1 MKRAVPQPPV
11 KGFTADAVL
20 SRIMTAT
27 GIRSQSE
34 LARVL
39 GIGRQAV
46 TDAKK
51 RSHIPADWYLYLCR
65 KYGLNPQ
72 WLESGMGPM
81 YIAGQGQGQA
91 AATPP
96 RELSIPGSTPE
107 EFSYVPKVRARLS
120 AGGGSLVVDEAIDSY
135 YAFRHAWLRRKGQI
149 SQMRLM
155 RVSGES
161 MEPTFRDE
169 DVVLIDLSQT
179 EIYTGKIYAM
189 GIDEEIVIKRLDKK
203 PGKLV
208 LVSDNRQFY
217 PPFEVALDDSS
228 SVRVLGRV
236 IWMAREVM

>member
-1 MKRAVPQPPV
+1 MKRAIPQPPV
-11 KGFTADAVL
+11 KGFSAEAVL
-20 SRIMTAT
+20 ARIMSAT
-27 GIRSQSE
+27 GIKSQSE

-72 WLESGMGPM
+72 WLESGMGAM
-81 YIAGQGQGQA
+81 YIAGQDSG
-91 AATPP
+91 PDF
-96 RELSIPGSTPE
+96 RGSRNSGAHSE

-120 AGGGSLVVDEAIDSY
+120 AGGGSLVVDEAIETY
-135 YAFRHAWLRRKGQI
+135 YAFRHAWLKRKGQI

-155 RVSGES
+155 RVSGDS
-161 MEPTFRDE
+161 MEPTLRDE

-179 EIYTGKIYAM
+179 EIYTGKIYAV
-189 GIDEEIVIKRLDKK
+189 GIDEEIVVKRLDKK
-203 PGKLV
+203 PGQLV

-217 PPFEVALDDSS
+217 PPLEVTLTEDAN
-228 SVRVLGRV
+228 VRVLGRV
-236 IWMAREVM
+236 IWMAREVL

>member
-1 MKRAVPQPPV
+1 MKRATPPPPV
-11 KGFTADAVL
+11 KGFTAESVL
-20 SRIMTAT
+20 ARIMAAT

-72 WLESGMGPM
+72 WLESGLGTM
-81 YIAGQGQGQA
+81 YIAGQGDSA
-91 AATPP
+91 PVRDP
-96 RELSIPGSTPE
+96 SVPGADPE
-107 EFSYVPKVRARLS
+107 EFAYVPKVRARLS
-120 AGGGSLVVDEAIDSY
+120 AGGGSLVVDEAIETY

-155 RVSGES
+155 RVTGDS
-161 MEPTFRDE
+161 MEPTLRDE
-169 DVVLIDLSQT
+169 DVVLIDLSQIET
-179 EIYTGKIYAM
+179 YAGKIYAV
-189 GIDEEIVIKRLDKK
+189 GIDEEIVVKRLDKK

-208 LVSDNRQFY
+208 LVSDNRQLY
-217 PPFEVALDDSS
+217 PPLEVTLDENSN
-228 SVRVLGRV
+228 VRVIGRV
-236 IWMAREVM
+236 IWMSRDVM

>member
-1 MKRAVPQPPV
+1 MKRAIPQPPV
-11 KGFTADAVL
+11 KGFSAETVL
-20 SRIMTAT
+20 TRIMNAT

-72 WLESGMGPM
+72 WLESGLGPM
-81 YIAGQGQGQA
+81 YISGQGDA
-91 AATPP
+91 PDLDS
-96 RELSIPGSTPE
+96 ESVPGSHHE

-120 AGGGSLVVDEAIDSY
+120 AGGGSMVVDEAVDSY
-135 YAFRHAWLRRKGQI
+135 YAFRHAWLKRKGQI

-155 RVSGES
+155 RVSGDS
-161 MEPTFRDE
+161 MEPTLRDE

-179 EIYTGKIYAM
+179 ETYTGKIYAV
-189 GIDEEIVIKRLDKK
+189 GIDEEIVVKRLDKV

-217 PPFEVALDDSS
+217 PPIEVDLGDDSN
-228 SVRVLGRV
+228 VRVLGRV
-236 IWMAREVM
+236 IWMSREVM

>member
-1 MKRAVPQPPV
+1 MKRATPPPPI
-11 KGFTADAVL
+11 KGFSAESVL
-20 SRIMTAT
+20 SRIMAAT
-27 GIRSQSE
+27 GIKSQSE

-72 WLESGMGPM
+72 WLESGMGPTHVN
-81 YIAGQGQGQA
+81 QSQA
-91 AATPP
+91 ESAPMACA
-96 RELSIPGSTPE
+96 PGMHPE

-120 AGGGSLVVDEAIDSY
+120 AGGGSLQVDEAIETY

-161 MEPTFRDE
+161 MEPTLRDE
-169 DVVLIDLSQT
+169 DVVLIDLSQVD
-179 EIYTGKIYAM
+179 IFTGKIYAV
-189 GIDEEIVIKRLDKK
+189 GIDEEIVVKRVDKK

-208 LVSDNRQFY
+208 LVSDNRQLY
-217 PPFEVALDDSS
+217 PPLEVEMAEDSN
-228 SVRVLGRV
+228 VRVLGRV
-236 IWMAREVM
+236 IWMAREVL

>member
-1 MKRAVPQPPV
+1 MKRATPQPPI
-11 KGFTADAVL
+11 KGFSAESVL
-20 SRIMTAT
+20 SRIMAAT
-27 GIRSQSE
+27 GIKSQSE

-72 WLESGMGPM
+72 WLESGMGPTHVNQSQSECAPM
-81 YIAGQGQGQA
+81 ACA
-91 AATPP
+91 
-96 RELSIPGSTPE
+96 PGMHPE

-120 AGGGSLVVDEAIDSY
+120 AGGGSLQVDEAIETY

-155 RVSGES
+155 RVSGDS
-161 MEPTFRDE
+161 MEPTLRDE
-169 DVVLIDLSQT
+169 DVVLIDLSQV
-179 EIYTGKIYAM
+179 EILTGKIYAV
-189 GIDEEIVIKRLDKK
+189 GIDEEIVVKRLDKK

-208 LVSDNRQFY
+208 LVSDNRQLY
-217 PPFEVALDDSS
+217 PPLEVEMAEDSN
-228 SVRVLGRV
+228 VRVLGRV
-236 IWMAREVM
+236 IWMAREVL

>member
-1 MKRAVPQPPV
+1 MKRAIPQSPV
-11 KGFTADAVL
+11 KGFSAEAVL
-20 SRIMTAT
+20 TRIMTAT
-27 GIRSQSE
+27 GIKSQSE

-72 WLESGMGPM
+72 WLESGMGTM
-81 YIAGQGQGQA
+81 YISGQDSSPDFIGSRIAGVH
-91 AATPP
+91 
-96 RELSIPGSTPE
+96 PE

-120 AGGGSLVVDEAIDSY
+120 AGGGSLVVDEAIETY
-135 YAFRHAWLRRKGQI
+135 YAFRHAWLKRKGQI

-155 RVSGES
+155 RVTGDS
-161 MEPTFRDE
+161 MEPTLRDE

-179 EIYTGKIYAM
+179 EIYTGKIYAV
-189 GIDEEIVIKRLDKK
+189 GIDEEIVVKRLDKK
-203 PGKLV
+203 PGQLV

-217 PPFEVALDDSS
+217 PPFEVTVAEDSN
-228 SVRVLGRV
+228 VRVLGRV
-236 IWMAREVM
+236 IWMAREVL

>member
-1 MKRAVPQPPV
+1 MKRATPPQPL
-11 KGFTADAVL
+11 KGFSAESVL
-20 SRIMTAT
+20 SRIMAAT
-27 GIRSQSE
+27 GIKSQSE

-72 WLESGMGPM
+72 WLESGMGPTHVNSS
-81 YIAGQGQGQA
+81 QA
-91 AATPP
+91 ESAPMP
-96 RELSIPGSTPE
+96 SIPGVHPE

-120 AGGGSLVVDEAIDSY
+120 AGGGSLQVDEAIETY

-155 RVSGES
+155 RVSGDS
-161 MEPTFRDE
+161 MEPTLRDE
-169 DVVLIDLSQT
+169 DVVLLDLSQV
-179 EIYTGKIYAM
+179 EIFTGKIYAV
-189 GIDEEIVIKRLDKK
+189 GIDEEIVVKRVDKK

-217 PPFEVALDDSS
+217 PPLEVEMAEDSN
-228 SVRVLGRV
+228 VRVLGRV
-236 IWMAREVM
+236 IWMAREMQ

>member
-1 MKRAVPQPPV
+1 MKRATPQPIV
-11 KGFTADAVL
+11 KGFSAESVL
-20 SRIMTAT
+20 SRIMAST

-34 LARVL
+34 LARAL

-51 RSHIPADWYLYLCR
+51 RSHIPADWYLFLCR

-81 YIAGQGQGQA
+81 YVAGNSDAPA
-91 AATPP
+91 ALGSGTP
-96 RELSIPGSTPE
+96 GAHPE

-120 AGGGSLVVDEAIDSY
+120 AGGGSLVVEEAIDSY
-135 YAFRHAWLRRKGQI
+135 YAFRHAWLKRKGQI

-155 RVSGES
+155 RVSGDS
-161 MEPTFRDE
+161 MEPTLRDE

-179 EIYTGKIYAM
+179 EVYTGKIYAV
-189 GIDEEIVIKRLDKK
+189 GIDEEIVVKRLDKK

-217 PPFEVALDDSS
+217 PPLEVTLHEGSN
-228 SVRVLGRV
+228 VRLLGRV
-236 IWMAREVM
+236 IWMGREVL

>member
-1 MKRAVPQPPV
+1 MKRVIPQPQV
-11 KGFTADAVL
+11 KGFSAEAVL
-20 SRIMTAT
+20 SRIMNAT

-51 RSHIPADWYLYLCR
+51 RSHIPADWYLFLCR
-65 KYGLNPQ
+65 KFGLNPQ
-72 WLESGMGPM
+72 WLESGMGSM
-81 YIAGQGQGQA
+81 YIAGQSDA
-91 AATPP
+91 PALH
-96 RELSIPGSTPE
+96 REVPGSHPE

-135 YAFRHAWLRRKGQI
+135 YAFRHAWLKRKGQI

-155 RVSGES
+155 RVSGDS
-161 MEPTFRDE
+161 MEPTLRDE

-179 EIYTGKIYAM
+179 EIYTGKIYAV
-189 GIDEEIVIKRLDKK
+189 GIDEEIVVKRLDKK
-203 PGKLV
+203 PGQMV

-217 PPFEVALDDSS
+217 PALEVPLDESAA
-228 SVRVLGRV
+228 VRVLGRV
-236 IWMAREVM
+236 IWMAREVL

>member
-1 MKRAVPQPPV
+1 MKRAIPQPPV
-11 KGFTADAVL
+11 KGFSAESVL

-72 WLESGMGPM
+72 WLESGLGPM
-81 YIAGQGQGQA
+81 YIAGQGSPA
-91 AATPP
+91 
-96 RELSIPGSTPE
+96 LSSHSVPGSHPE

-120 AGGGSLVVDEAIDSY
+120 AGGGSLVVDEAIETY
-135 YAFRHAWLRRKGQI
+135 YAFRHAWLKRKGQI

-155 RVSGES
+155 RVSGDS
-161 MEPTFRDE
+161 MEPTLRDE

-179 EIYTGKIYAM
+179 EIYTGKIYAV
-189 GIDEEIVIKRLDKK
+189 GIDEEIVVKRLDKK
-203 PGKLV
+203 PGQLV

-217 PPFEVALDDSS
+217 PPLEVTLDESAT
-228 SVRVLGRV
+228 VRVLGRV
-236 IWMAREVM
+236 IWMAREVL

>member
-1 MKRAVPQPPV
+1 MKRAMPQSPI
-11 KGFTADAVL
+11 KGFSAESVL
-20 SRIMTAT
+20 SRIMSAT

-72 WLESGMGPM
+72 WLESGLGTM
-81 YIAGQGQGQA
+81 YIAEQGESSV
-91 AATPP
+91 
-96 RELSIPGSTPE
+96 RDSSVPGADPE

-120 AGGGSLVVDEAIDSY
+120 AGGGSLVVDEAIETY

-155 RVSGES
+155 RVSGDS
-161 MEPTFRDE
+161 MEPTLRDE

-179 EIYTGKIYAM
+179 ETYAGKIYAV
-189 GIDEEIVIKRLDKK
+189 GIDEEIVVKRLDKK

-208 LVSDNRQFY
+208 LISDNRQFY
-217 PPFEVALDDSS
+217 PPLEVTLDENAN
-228 SVRVLGRV
+228 VRVLGRV
-236 IWMAREVM
+236 IWMSRDVM

>member
-1 MKRAVPQPPV
+1 MKRAIPQSPV
-11 KGFTADAVL
+11 KGFTAESVL
-20 SRIMTAT
+20 SRIMSAT

-81 YIAGQGQGQA
+81 YIAGQDASQS
-91 AATPP
+91 TRNP
-96 RELSIPGSTPE
+96 SVPGSHPD

-155 RVSGES
+155 RVTGDS
-161 MEPTFRDE
+161 MEPTLRDE

-179 EIYTGKIYAM
+179 EIYTGKIYAV
-189 GIDEEIVIKRLDKK
+189 GIDEEIVVKRLDKK
-203 PGKLV
+203 PGQLV

-217 PPFEVALDDSS
+217 PALEVTMDEGA

-236 IWMAREVM
+236 IWMAREVF

>member
-1 MKRAVPQPPV
+1 MKRAIPQAPV
-11 KGFTADAVL
+11 KGFTAEAVL
-20 SRIMTAT
+20 SRIMIAT
-27 GIRSQSE
+27 GIKSQSE

-72 WLESGMGPM
+72 WLESGLGPM
-81 YIAGQGQGQA
+81 YIAGQDAAQSTQA
-91 AATPP
+91 LKA
-96 RELSIPGSTPE
+96 PGANPE

-120 AGGGSLVVDEAIDSY
+120 AGGGSLVVDEAIETY

-155 RVSGES
+155 RVTGDS
-161 MEPTFRDE
+161 MEPTLRDE

-179 EIYTGKIYAM
+179 EIYTGKIYAV
-189 GIDEEIVIKRLDKK
+189 GIDEEIVVKRLDKK
-203 PGKLV
+203 PGQLV

-217 PPFEVALDDSS
+217 PPFEVAVTDDSN
-228 SVRVLGRV
+228 VRVLGRV
-236 IWMAREVM
+236 IWMAREVI

>member
-1 MKRAVPQPPV
+1 MKRAIPQQPV
-11 KGFTADAVL
+11 KGFSAEAVL
-20 SRIMTAT
+20 SRIMKAT

-51 RSHIPADWYLYLCR
+51 RSHIPADWYLFLCR
-65 KYGLNPQ
+65 KFGLNPQ
-72 WLESGMGPM
+72 WLESGLGTM
-81 YIAGQGQGQA
+81 YVAGGGESPA
-91 AATPP
+91 LKGETA
-96 RELSIPGSTPE
+96 PGSHPD

-135 YAFRHAWLRRKGQI
+135 YAFRHAWLKRKGQI

-155 RVSGES
+155 RVSGDS
-161 MEPTFRDE
+161 MEPTLRDE

-179 EIYTGKIYAM
+179 DIFTGKIYAV
-189 GIDEEIVIKRLDKK
+189 GIDEEIVVKRLDKK
-203 PGKLV
+203 PGQVV

-217 PPFEVALDDSS
+217 PPLEVPLDGSAT
-228 SVRVLGRV
+228 VRVLGRV
-236 IWMAREVM
+236 IWMAREVP

>member
-1 MKRAVPQPPV
+1 MKRAAPQPSV
-11 KGFTADAVL
+11 KGFSAESVL
-20 SRIMTAT
+20 SRIMAST

-34 LARVL
+34 LARAL

-51 RSHIPADWYLYLCR
+51 RSHIPADWYLFLCR

-81 YIAGQGQGQA
+81 YVAGQLDSPA
-91 AATPP
+91 A
-96 RELSIPGSTPE
+96 LSPGAPGSHPE

-120 AGGGSLVVDEAIDSY
+120 AGGGSLVVEESIDSY
-135 YAFRHAWLRRKGQI
+135 YAFRHAWLKRKGQI

-155 RVSGES
+155 RVSGDS
-161 MEPTFRDE
+161 MEPTLRDE

-179 EIYTGKIYAM
+179 EIYTGKIYAV
-189 GIDEEIVIKRLDKK
+189 GIDEEIVVKRLDKK

-217 PPFEVALDDSS
+217 PPLEVSLHENST
-228 SVRVLGRV
+228 VRLVGRV
-236 IWMAREVM
+236 IWMSREVL

>member
-1 MKRAVPQPPV
+1 MKRAIPQSPV

-65 KYGLNPQ
+65 KFGLNPQ

-81 YIAGQGQGQA
+81 YIAGQAGPSDA
-91 AATPP
+91 SASK
-96 RELSIPGSTPE
+96 ELQVPGSNPE

-155 RVSGES
+155 RVSGDS
-161 MEPTFRDE
+161 MEPILRDE

-179 EIYTGKIYAM
+179 EIYTGKIYAV
-189 GIDEEIVIKRLDKK
+189 GIDEEIVVKRLDKK

-217 PPFEVALDDSS
+217 PPLEVELDESS
-228 SVRVLGRV
+228 NVRVLGRV
-236 IWMAREVM
+236 IWMGREVL

>member
-1 MKRAVPQPPV
+1 MKRAVPQLPV

-20 SRIMTAT
+20 SRIMTST

-81 YIAGQGQGQA
+81 YIAGQGEPA
-91 AATPP
+91 APA
-96 RELSIPGSTPE
+96 REPNVPGSSPE

-155 RVSGES
+155 RVSGDS
-161 MEPTFRDE
+161 MEPTLRDE

-179 EIYTGKIYAM
+179 EIYTGKIYAV
-189 GIDEEIVIKRLDKK
+189 GIDEEIVVKRLDKK
-203 PGKLV
+203 PGKFV
-208 LVSDNRQFY
+208 LVSDNRQLY
-217 PPFEVALDDSS
+217 PPFEVALDESS
-228 SVRVLGRV
+228 NVRVLGRV
-236 IWMAREVM
+236 IWMAREVL